1 MKYDRARK
9 GGLSALMAERL
20 GTTIVEEWKLMVNRI
35 HWTRLRR
42 LLGGDLGVANVYA
55 PNNPK
60 DRYCLWDEMVK
71 CLPKDCRWIFVGDW
85 NMVEARKNK
94 LTIVASLCHNLKN
107 WHWNKC
113 WSTCKWKG
121 LCLTAKEGS
130 NFPRTA
136 DGKME
141 QG

>member
-1 MKYDRARK
+1 
-9 GGLSALMAERL
+9 MAERL

-60 DRYCLWDEMVK
+60 DHCCLWDEMVK
-71 CLPKDCRWIFVGDW
+71 CLPKNCRWIFVGDW
-85 NMVEARKNK
+85 NMVEARKDK
-94 LTIVASLCHNLKN
+94 LTVVASLCHNLKN

-113 WSTCKWKG
+113 WSTCKWKT
-121 LCLTAKEGS
+121 CLTAKEAS
-130 NFPRTA
+130 NFPWTT